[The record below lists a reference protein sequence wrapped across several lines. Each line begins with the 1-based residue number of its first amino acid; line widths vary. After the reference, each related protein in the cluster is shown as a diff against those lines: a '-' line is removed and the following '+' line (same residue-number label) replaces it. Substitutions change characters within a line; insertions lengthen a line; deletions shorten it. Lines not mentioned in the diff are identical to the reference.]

1 MSTPRF
7 LPFPLALLLAVA
19 GAQAQPGTAA
29 SSPGKSELA
38 RLCADC
44 AWVADVHTEERKGK
58 ASGLGVIG
66 GAVVG
71 GLLGNQVGGGTG
83 KKIATVGGA
92 VAGGY
97 AGNEIEKHAKS
108 HKVWVV
114 TLVAKDGSRRKH
126 EQAQDPNLKVGDT
139 VQLRDGQLQRR

>member
-1 MSTPRF
+1 MSRYF
-7 LPFPLALLLAVA
+7 LFPALLLASA
-19 GAQAQPGTAA
+19 GALAQPGHAA
-29 SSPGKSELA
+29 SGPSKAQLA
-38 RLCADC
+38 KLCPDC
-44 AWVADVHTEERKGK
+44 AWVADVHTEERKGQ
-58 ASGLGVIG
+58 ASGLGMVG

-71 GLLGNQVGGGTG
+71 GLLGNQVGGGSG

-97 AGNEIEKHAKS
+97 AGNEIEKSTKS

-114 TLVAKDGSRRKH
+114 KLVGKDGRSRKH
-126 EQAQDPNLKVGDT
+126 EQAQDPKLKAGDT